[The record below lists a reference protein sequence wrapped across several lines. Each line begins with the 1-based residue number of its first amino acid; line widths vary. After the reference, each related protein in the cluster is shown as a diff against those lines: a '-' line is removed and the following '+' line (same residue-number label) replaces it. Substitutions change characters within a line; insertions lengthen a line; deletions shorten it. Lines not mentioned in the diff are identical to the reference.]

1 MPAYPSVETVKA
13 DMTAVPGEQRH
24 EALIASPFEVE
35 TRVESSTSSAEGLA
49 RT

>member
-35 TRVESSTSSAEGLA
+35 IGSAWNEGIVESMDE
-49 RT
+49 